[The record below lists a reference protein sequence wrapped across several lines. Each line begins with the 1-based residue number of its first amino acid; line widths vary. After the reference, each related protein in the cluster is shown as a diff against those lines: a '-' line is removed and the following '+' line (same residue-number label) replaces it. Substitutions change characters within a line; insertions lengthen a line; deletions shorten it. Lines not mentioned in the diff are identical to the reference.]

1 MARVSSSASDGAVQ
15 LSPAHRDSSHGVAIA
30 EKVLRE
36 WRNRTRTVAPPA
48 RSREASADE
57 QENIPARGETPVSPR
72 TWSHRDSTV
81 ARSVSRASVS
91 ELDSPRAEV
100 SAPSPIHVIDRRRSA
115 RYEVDGGV
123 RLAGGRVGE
132 VVMDDLDRESTVG
145 GSTFPP
151 PYSSHFGGR

>member
-1 MARVSSSASDGAVQ
+1 M
-15 LSPAHRDSSHGVAIA
+15 A
-30 EKVLRE
+30 EKVLQE
-36 WRNRTRTVAPPA
+36 MRNRNRDRDRAIAPTA
-48 RSREASADE
+48 RPREASTDE

-72 TWSHRDSTV
+72 TRSHRDSTV
-81 ARSVSRASVS
+81 ALSDRGTSVF
-91 ELDSPRAEV
+91 ELESPRVEISV
-100 SAPSPIHVIDRRRSA
+100 PSLVHAVERRRSP

-132 VVMDDLDRESTVG
+132 VLADDLDQDSTVG

>member
-1 MARVSSSASDGAVQ
+1 M
-15 LSPAHRDSSHGVAIA
+15 A
-30 EKVLRE
+30 EKVLQE
-36 WRNRTRTVAPPA
+36 MRNRNRDRDRAIAPTA
-48 RSREASADE
+48 RPREASTDE